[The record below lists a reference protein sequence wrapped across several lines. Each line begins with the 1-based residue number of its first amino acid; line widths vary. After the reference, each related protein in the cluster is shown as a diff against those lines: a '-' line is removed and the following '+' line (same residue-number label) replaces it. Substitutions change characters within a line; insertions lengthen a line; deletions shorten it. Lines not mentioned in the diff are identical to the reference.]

1 MKYFSAL
8 LTTLCPLF
16 LFAAISAPILP
27 LKSRVKSTV
36 IPTET
41 LRFLPLDTNKLDNFD
56 YLDGVVISSNKGFT
70 KIKEST
76 VGLSILKPYLI
87 ENKITTN
94 INSALEQV
102 PGVVIND
109 DQINIRN
116 GSGWSYGA
124 GSRVMMCID
133 DMPMITG
140 DAGSVPFSFL
150 PSEGISSVEVIKNA
164 GSVLYGSS
172 AVNGVVNMRSAPITT
187 KAEGQMSMIGGLY
200 DVPLGLQHSNKRRFL
215 YGLHGFYREKIGRHS
230 FSVNWNQLNDDSY
243 RMGDFDYRVRMGWRY
258 GYEPAFLPKLKLWL
272 NGNIQRGESGSFL
285 LWENDQKAYTAQN
298 NAVTKNTGRRFY
310 IDPILEWNGKWK
322 HTFQNRYFEVRN
334 DIDNGNPN
342 NNQDNQSQYYYSE
355 WRSSKNIGSHFNF
368 TGGLVNSYTA
378 SQSPLFQGDHTARNH
393 ALYSQVS
400 YKNSGWVGE
409 LGSRYEYFELDG
421 KRREKPVFRAGIN
434 KQLGKATFIRA
445 SYGEGFRFPSMA
457 ELFTMT
463 STGNVSVLPNA
474 DLEPETSQNIEFG
487 IKQGFKVRKSWGSYS
502 GYFDVAYY
510 RLNVQNLMEY
520 TFNNWAPSG
529 SFPIIGFKSVNVS
542 PAHIQGFE
550 LESGGEIQFNKQQ
563 IRWFMGY
570 TYSLPRVTDTST
582 LIRGTQ
588 LNYAQLASDPTSFM
602 KYRNRHI
609 IRADAE
615 YRFKLYTLGLSYR
628 YESGFENV
636 DRIFLED
643 NVIMGVNNQFRNGAI
658 DGHIFDLRAGMPVN
672 ENLDLMIQVRNLTQR
687 IFMGRPADM
696 TAPRLYQFQL
706 TYTF

>member
-1 MKYFSAL
+1 MKHFSVLIAILSTAL
-8 LTTLCPLF
+8 LSAQATESTINQQKPPTSKKSKQGF
-16 LFAAISAPILP
+16 QAISDT
-27 LKSRVKSTV
+27 VKL
-36 IPTET
+36 E
-41 LRFLPLDTNKLDNFD
+41 NFD
-56 YLDGVVISSNKGFT
+56 YLDGVVISTNKGFT

-172 AVNGVVNMRSAPITT
+172 AVNGVVNMRSATITT
-187 KAEGQMSMIGGLY
+187 KAEGQMSMIGGFY
-200 DVPLGLQHSNKRRFL
+200 DVPTALEFSNKSRYL
-215 YGLHGFYREKIGRHS
+215 YGLHGFYRKKIGRHS
-230 FSVNWNQLNDDSY
+230 ISVNWNQLNDDSY
-243 RMGDFDYRVRMGWRY
+243 RMGDFDNRVRMGWRY

-285 LWENDQKAYTAQN
+285 LWETDQKAYTSLD

-310 IDPILEWNGKWK
+310 VDPILEWNGKWR
-322 HTFQNRYFEVRN
+322 HTFQNRYFEVSN
-334 DIDNGNPN
+334 DIDNGDPN

-355 WRSSKNIGSHFNF
+355 WRSIKNIGSHFNY
-368 TGGLVNSYTA
+368 TGGLVNSYTL
-378 SQSPLFQGDHTARNH
+378 SQSPLFQGDHRARNH
-393 ALYSQVS
+393 ALYSQVG
-400 YKNSGWVGE
+400 YKNRGWVGE

-421 KRREKPVFRAGIN
+421 KSRQKPVFRAGIN
-434 KQLGKATFIRA
+434 KHLGRATFIRA

-457 ELFTMT
+457 ELFTLT
-463 STGNVSVLPNA
+463 STGNVSVLPNP
-474 DLEPETSQNIEFG
+474 DLEPETSQNIELG
-487 IKQGFKVRKSWGSYS
+487 IKQGFKARRSWGSFS
-502 GYFDVAYY
+502 GYFDAAYY
-510 RLNVQNLMEY
+510 RLDVQNLMEY

-529 SFPIIGFKSVNVS
+529 TFPVLGFKSINVS
-542 PAHIQGFE
+542 PARIQGFE
-550 LESGGEIQFNKQQ
+550 LESGGDVQFYKQQ
-563 IRWFMGY
+563 IRWFLGY
-570 TYSLPRVTDTST
+570 TYSLPMVRDTNAI
-582 LIRGTQ
+582 LAGTA
-588 LNYAQLASDPTSFM
+588 LRYADLASDPTAFM

-609 IRADAE
+609 IRADVE
-615 YRFKLYTLGLSYR
+615 YRIKLYTVGLSYR

-636 DRIFLED
+636 DRIFLND
-643 NVIMGVNNQFRNGAI
+643 NVIMGVNQQYRNGQI
-658 DGHIFDLRAGMPVN
+658 SGHVFDVRAGMPIN
-672 ENLDLMIQVRNLTQR
+672 EKLDIMVQVRNVTQQ

-696 TAPRLYQFQL
+696 SAPRMYQFQL
-706 TYTF
+706 NYTF

>member
-1 MKYFSAL
+1 ML
-8 LTTLCPLF
+8 I
-16 LFAAISAPILP
+16 AAIHSFSLSA
-27 LKSRVKSTV
+27 STEV
-36 IPTET
+36 ISKIESSI
-41 LRFLPLDTNKLDNFD
+41 REVQFKMSHYSSYKDSNKLENFD
-56 YLDGVVISSNKGFT
+56 YLDGVVISTNKGFT

-150 PSEGISSVEVIKNA
+150 PSEGISSVEVIKSA

-187 KAEGQMSMIGGLY
+187 KSEGQMSMIGGVY
-200 DVPLGLQHSNKRRFL
+200 NVPRELEFSNKSRYL

-258 GYEPAFLPKLKLWL
+258 GYEPSFLPKLKLWL

-285 LWENDQKAYTAQN
+285 LWQNDKEAYTALD
-298 NAVTKNTGRRFY
+298 NAITKNTGRRFY
-310 IDPILEWNGKWK
+310 VDPILEWNGKWR
-322 HTFQNRYFEVRN
+322 HTFQNRYFEVSN
-334 DIDNGNPN
+334 DIENEDPN

-355 WRSSKNIGSHFNF
+355 WRSSKNIGRRFNY
-368 TGGLVNSYTA
+368 TGGLVNSFTRT
-378 SQSPLFQGDHTARNH
+378 QSPLFQGDHTSRNH

-400 YKNSGWVGE
+400 YKNRGWIAE
-409 LGSRYEYFELDG
+409 MGSRYEYFELDG
-421 KRREKPVFRAGIN
+421 NSRQKPVFRAGLN
-434 KQLGKATFIRA
+434 KQLGKATFLRA

-457 ELFTMT
+457 ELFTLT
-463 STGNVSVLPNA
+463 STGNVSVLPNPN
-474 DLEPETSQNIEFG
+474 LEPETSQNIELG
-487 IKQGFKVRKSWGSYS
+487 LKQGFQIRKEWGLFS
-502 GYFDVAYY
+502 GYLDASYY
-510 RLNVQNLMEY
+510 RLDVQNLMEY

-529 SFPIIGFKSVNVS
+529 SIPLLGFKSINVS
-542 PAHIQGFE
+542 PATIQGFE
-550 LESGGEIQFNKQQ
+550 LESGGDIRFYKQQ
-563 IRWFMGY
+563 IRWFLGY
-570 TYSLPRVTDTST
+570 TYSLPQVNDTNA
-582 LIRGTQ
+582 LLNGTQ
-588 LNYAQLASDPTSFM
+588 LRYADLASDPTSFM

-609 IRADAE
+609 IRGDLE
-615 YRFKLYTLGLSYR
+615 YRLNTYTIGLSYR

-636 DRIFLED
+636 DNIFLED
-643 NVIMGVNNQFRNGAI
+643 NVIMGVNQQYRIGQI
-658 DGHIFDLRAGMPVN
+658 SGHVFDVRAGMPIN
-672 ENLDLMIQVRNLTQR
+672 ENVDIMLQVRNITQQ

-696 TAPRLYQFQL
+696 SAPRMYQFQL
-706 TYTF
+706 NYKF

>member
-1 MKYFSAL
+1 ML
-8 LTTLCPLF
+8 I
-16 LFAAISAPILP
+16 AAIHSFSLSA
-27 LKSRVKSTV
+27 STEV
-36 IPTET
+36 ISKIESSI
-41 LRFLPLDTNKLDNFD
+41 REVQFKMSHYSSYKDSNKLENFD
-56 YLDGVVISSNKGFT
+56 YLDGVVISTNKGFT

-150 PSEGISSVEVIKNA
+150 PSEGISSVEVIKSA

-187 KAEGQMSMIGGLY
+187 KSEGQMSMIGGVY
-200 DVPLGLQHSNKRRFL
+200 NVPRELEFSNKSRYL

-258 GYEPAFLPKLKLWL
+258 GYEPSFLPKLKLWL

-285 LWENDQKAYTAQN
+285 LWQNDKEAYTALD
-298 NAVTKNTGRRFY
+298 NAITKNTGRRFY
-310 IDPILEWNGKWK
+310 VDPILEWNGKWR
-322 HTFQNRYFEVRN
+322 HTFQNRYFEVSN
-334 DIDNGNPN
+334 DIENEDPY

-355 WRSSKNIGSHFNF
+355 WRSSKNIGRRFNY
-368 TGGLVNSYTA
+368 TGGLVNSFTRT
-378 SQSPLFQGDHTARNH
+378 QSPLFQGDHTSRNH

-400 YKNSGWVGE
+400 YKNRGWIAE
-409 LGSRYEYFELDG
+409 MGSRYEYFELDG
-421 KRREKPVFRAGIN
+421 NSRQKPVFRAGLN
-434 KQLGKATFIRA
+434 KQLGKATFLRA

-457 ELFTMT
+457 ELFTLT
-463 STGNVSVLPNA
+463 STGNVSVLPNPN
-474 DLEPETSQNIEFG
+474 LEPETSQNIELG
-487 IKQGFKVRKSWGSYS
+487 LKQGFKIRKGWGVFS
-502 GYFDVAYY
+502 GYLDASYY
-510 RLNVQNLMEY
+510 RLDVQNLMEY

-529 SFPIIGFKSVNVS
+529 SIPLLGFKSINVS
-542 PAHIQGFE
+542 PATIQGFE
-550 LESGGEIQFNKQQ
+550 LESGGDIRFYKQQ
-563 IRWFMGY
+563 IRWFLGY
-570 TYSLPRVTDTST
+570 TYSLPQVNDTNA
-582 LIRGTQ
+582 LLNGTQ
-588 LNYAQLASDPTSFM
+588 LRYADLASDPTSFM

-609 IRADAE
+609 IRGDLE
-615 YRFKLYTLGLSYR
+615 YRLNTYTIGLSYR

-636 DRIFLED
+636 DNIFLED
-643 NVIMGVNNQFRNGAI
+643 DVIMGVNQQYRIGQI
-658 DGHIFDLRAGMPVN
+658 SGHVFDVRAGMPIN
-672 ENLDLMIQVRNLTQR
+672 ENVDIMLQVRNITQQ

-696 TAPRLYQFQL
+696 SAPRMYQFQL
-706 TYTF
+706 NYNLNSK